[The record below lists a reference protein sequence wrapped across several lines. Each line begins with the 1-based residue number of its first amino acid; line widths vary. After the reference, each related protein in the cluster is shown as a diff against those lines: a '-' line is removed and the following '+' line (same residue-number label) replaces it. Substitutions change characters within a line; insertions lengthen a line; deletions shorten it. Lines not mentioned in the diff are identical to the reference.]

1 MADLRRENA
10 RLRRELDDAREQEGA
25 IGEILRVLSRSPA
38 NLQPMLDAVAAA
50 AARVCGANDALISRV
65 DGEVLRAVA
74 HYGDMPV
81 VPPVH
86 SSEGLPI
93 QGSITGRAVLER
105 RAVHVVDVADL
116 SETDF
121 PVARRNQPLTGQR
134 TSLVAPL
141 LRAGE
146 PVGAIL
152 IRRSEV
158 RPFDERQIVLLQ
170 SFADQAAIAI
180 ESVRL
185 LQEGRAE
192 ALALSRSVDELK
204 ALAAVSRVV
213 SSSLDLQEVL
223 STMVAQADRLAG
235 TDGGAIYEYDD
246 VRGEFTLRATHRFDP
261 DLTDRLR
268 VRRVQLGEGAVGQAG
283 AQQAPVQFPDVL
295 AEGAYQW
302 PLREPVIGAGIRS
315 VLAVPLLADGQ
326 VLGGLVLV
334 RETPGPFPE
343 WVVELLQTF
352 ASQSALAL
360 RNARLYG
367 EIGERRRELEQLY
380 RLGVAL
386 QEPSSLAER
395 LHLILRAVQEVVE
408 FERGVIWLPT
418 RDEVSLEAAAWIGF
432 DLVEGDRVRFPIE
445 QGVPVLSRVYRERAE
460 IVLEGSEPVPDSLRV
475 PVAFA
480 RARLVRTR
488 NLAALPLIARGRCVG
503 VMAVDNAHS
512 RRPMAPR
519 LALLRTLATNAAVAI
534 ENARLYAALQEG
546 LAERSRAEETLRRQN
561 EYLAALQETALGLLG
576 RLEATDLLE
585 DIIRRAVLLMGTA
598 HGFVCLTEPDGHMR
612 VRVGLG
618 AASALVGHG
627 SKPGAGLVGEVWQ
640 TRRPIALDNYADWP
654 GHLSGPIYDAV
665 RAIAVVPITSGTQ
678 LVGVLGVLYL
688 DEARRFGP
696 SELDILDRFAQLA
709 SVALDNARLYAE
721 LEHEL
726 AEHGRAEVA
735 LRLAQQ
741 DLQQAKEAAEVANQA
756 KTTFLANMS
765 HELRTPLNAII
776 GYSAL
781 LQEEAAELGQTE
793 LMPDLRKV
801 DAAGRHLLALI
812 NDVLDVAK
820 VEAGKMELNLETVD
834 LELLVREV
842 VSVVEPLVEQQ
853 ANRLSVRCAPDL
865 GLVRV
870 DALKLRQVLVNLL
883 GNACK
888 FTERG
893 TIEVEASREQ
903 ERVIICVRDSG
914 IGMTPDQVAR
924 LFERYAQADA
934 TIAPQHGGSG
944 LGLAI
949 SRTYCR
955 LMDGDLTVE
964 STLGQGAAFTLWL
977 PASVAESH
985 PSASDAGH

>member
-25 IGEILRVLSRSPA
+25 TGEILRVLSRSPS

-86 SSEGLPI
+86 SPEGLPI

-141 LRAGE
+141 LRAGQ
-146 PVGAIL
+146 PIGAIL

-192 ALALSRSVDELK
+192 AEALSRSVDQLK

-246 VRGEFTLRATHRFDP
+246 VRGDFTLRATHRFDP

-268 VRRVQLGEGAVGQAG
+268 VSRVQLGEGAVGQAG

-315 VLAVPLLADGQ
+315 ALAVPLLADGQ

-334 RETPGPFPE
+334 RETPGRFPE

-352 ASQSALAL
+352 ASQSALAM
-360 RNARLYG
+360 RNARLFG

-395 LHLILRAVQEVVE
+395 LNLILRAVQQEVE
-408 FERGVIWLPT
+408 FERAVIWLPT
-418 RDEVSLEAAAWIGF
+418 RDELSLEAAAWIGF

-445 QGVPVLSRVYRERAE
+445 QGVPILSRVYLERTE
-460 IVLEGSEPVPDSLRV
+460 IVLEGSEPVPESLRV

-512 RRPMAPR
+512 RRSMAPR

-598 HGFVCLTEPDGHMR
+598 HGFVCLTEADGRDMR

-618 AASALVGHG
+618 AASGLVGHG
-627 SKPGAGLVGEVWQ
+627 IKPGEGLVGEVWQ
-640 TRRPIALDNYADWP
+640 TRRPVALDDYAHWP
-654 GHLSGPIYDAV
+654 GHMSGPFFDAV
-665 RAIAVVPITSGTQ
+665 RAVAAVPITSGTQ

-721 LEHEL
+721 LQHVQ
-726 AEHGRAEVA
+726 H
-735 LRLAQQ
+735 
-741 DLQQAKEAAEVANQA
+741 DLEQAKEAAEVANQA

-812 NDVLDVAK
+812 NDVLDVSK

-834 LELLVREV
+834 LQTLVREV
-842 VSVVEPLVEQQ
+842 VSVVEPLVQQQ
-853 ANRLSVRCAPDL
+853 ANVLSVRCAPDL

-870 DALKLRQVLVNLL
+870 DALKLRQVLVNLV

-893 TIEVEASREQ
+893 TIDVEASRDR
-903 ERVIICVRDSG
+903 ERVLVCVRDSG

-934 TIAPQHGGSG
+934 TVAPLHGGSG
-944 LGLAI
+944 LGLSI

-964 STLGQGAAFTLWL
+964 STLGQGSAFTLWL
-977 PASVAESH
+977 PAPLAESR
-985 PSASDAGH
+985 PFASGA